1 MQLLKKLDAV
11 VKNTELEIVKGAKRK
26 RAQNFKHFIEQ
37 ILIHYKFLIV
47 KSEIMKKN
55 IFSLAL
61 ALVFGATINAST
73 PIDGEKKTVNTETS
87 KVTWKAYKV
96 TGSHTGTV
104 QLNSGSLEF
113 AEGKLTGGEFEV
125 NMTTLISTDLE
136 GEYKGKLE
144 GHLKSDDFFGVA
156 THPTSTLV
164 FTKVTPSGKNSYE
177 VTGDLTIKGITKPVT
192 FDVSIYGS
200 KATATLKVD
209 RALYNVK
216 YGSGSFFE
224 NLGDKTI
231 YDEFDLVV
239 DLEF

>member
-1 MQLLKKLDAV
+1 
-11 VKNTELEIVKGAKRK
+11 
-26 RAQNFKHFIEQ
+26 
-37 ILIHYKFLIV
+37 
-47 KSEIMKKN
+47 MKKN
-55 IFSLAL
+55 FLSLAL
-61 ALVFGATINAST
+61 AIVIGASATANT
-73 PIDGEKKTVNTETS
+73 PLNEEKKEVKSKES

-96 TGSHTGTV
+96 TGSHTGSV
-104 QLNSGSLEF
+104 DLKSGALVFE
-113 AEGKLTGGEFEV
+113 EGALKGGEFV
-125 NMTTLISTDLE
+125 VDMPSLVSTDLE

-156 THPTSTLV
+156 NHPTASLV
-164 FTKVTPSGKNSYE
+164 FTEVKASGKNSYE

-192 FDVSIYGS
+192 FDVSVYGS

-209 RALYNVK
+209 RAEYDVR
-216 YGSGSFFE
+216 YGSGSFFD

>member
-1 MQLLKKLDAV
+1 
-11 VKNTELEIVKGAKRK
+11 
-26 RAQNFKHFIEQ
+26 
-37 ILIHYKFLIV
+37 
-47 KSEIMKKN
+47 MKKN
-55 IFSLAL
+55 VLSLAL
-61 ALVFGATINAST
+61 ALTFGTAISASS

-104 QLNSGSLEF
+104 NLNSGELMF
-113 AEGKLTGGEFEV
+113 DEGKLSGGEFEV
-125 NMTTLISTDLE
+125 DMTSLISTDLE
-136 GEYKGKLE
+136 GDYKGKLE
-144 GHLKSDDFFGVA
+144 GHLKSDDFFSVA
-156 THPTSTLV
+156 THPTAKLV
-164 FTKVTPSGKNSYE
+164 FTKVMASGKNSYE

-192 FDVSIYGS
+192 LDVSIYGS

-209 RALYNVK
+209 RALYNVR